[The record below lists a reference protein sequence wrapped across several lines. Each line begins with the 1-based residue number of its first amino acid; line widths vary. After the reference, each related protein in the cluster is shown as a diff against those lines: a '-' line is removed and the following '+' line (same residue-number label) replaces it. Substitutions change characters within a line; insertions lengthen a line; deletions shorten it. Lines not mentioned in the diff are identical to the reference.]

1 MWIGGYDDWTPA
13 EQREWERDIE
23 EMRAEREQ
31 RESVMKTENE
41 DNLSWLQ
48 MAIDYP
54 LFKATYTK
62 IGDTDLYV
70 VDLKRQT
77 TTKQGVRNL
86 VFEVVYPLYHGLNAI
101 IEQRKTPKTSL
112 IKIQTSSREH
122 VEATYTCECTPDK
135 WPYNTMDKISEALA
149 DQLTMKQNLDRRL
162 LMNLSFYEE

>member
-13 EQREWERDIE
+13 EQREWDRDIE

-31 RESVMKTENE
+31 RQSVMKTENE

-77 TTKQGVRNL
+77 TTKQVVRNL

-122 VEATYTCECTPDK
+122 VEVTYTCECTPDK
-135 WPYNTMDKISEALA
+135 WSYNTMDKISEALA
-149 DQLTMKQNLDRRL
+149 DQLTMKQNLDREL
-162 LMNLSFYEE
+162 VMNFSFYEE

>member
-1 MWIGGYDDWTPA
+1 MWMGGYDDWTHA
-13 EQREWERDIE
+13 EQREWDRDIE

-62 IGDTDLYV
+62 IGNTDLYV

-101 IEQRKTPKTSL
+101 IEQIGRASC
-112 IKIQTSSREH
+112 RER
-122 VEATYTCECTPDK
+122 V
-135 WPYNTMDKISEALA
+135 
-149 DQLTMKQNLDRRL
+149 
-162 LMNLSFYEE
+162 

>member
-13 EQREWERDIE
+13 EQREWDRDIE

-86 VFEVVYPLYHGLNAI
+86 VFDVVYPLYHGLNAI

-122 VEATYTCECTPDK
+122 VEVTYTCECTPDK
-135 WPYNTMDKISEALA
+135 WSYNTMDKISKALA
-149 DQLTMKQNLDRRL
+149 DQLTMKQNLDRGL

>member
-13 EQREWERDIE
+13 EQREWDRDIE
-23 EMRAEREQ
+23 EMRAEREK

-70 VDLKRQT
+70 VDLKRKT

-122 VEATYTCECTPDK
+122 VEVTYTCECTPDK
-135 WPYNTMDKISEALA
+135 WSYNTMDKISEALA
-149 DQLTMKQNLDRRL
+149 GQLTMKQNLDREL
-162 LMNLSFYEE
+162 VMNFSFYEE